1 MSVNEAIAKSQYIFD
16 QDQSMRIIGYII
28 GGSLISLAIF
38 NVFKIYYYK
47 EGDRLSKPERFVLVV
62 FLLFA
67 SPWIPNSI
75 NKSVAKN
82 ERIIQY
88 AGTATGT
95 TTKRNK
101 GKSPTIEYNFTV
113 YGHTFSSKAN
123 PVYGG
128 FTIPNI
134 RVPNGYYLVIY
145 NRLNPNE
152 SIINFKVPVN
162 QVKQSPLPS
171 YTNPL
176 VNKPKPLTKQKPIDL
191 KIHP

>member
-1 MSVNEAIAKSQYIFD
+1 MTVSEAIAKSQYIFD
-16 QDQSMRIIGYII
+16 QDESSRIIGYII
-28 GGSLISLAIF
+28 GGSLISLAVF

-47 EGDRLSKPERFVLVV
+47 DGDRLSKSERFVLVV

-67 SPWIPNSI
+67 SPWIPNSVD
-75 NKSVAKN
+75 KSVEKN
-82 ERIIQY
+82 NRIIQY
-88 AGTATGT
+88 AGTTT
-95 TTKRNK
+95 RITTKWNK
-101 GKSPTIEYNFTV
+101 GKPQTIEYNFTV
-113 YGHTFSSKAN
+113 GNHTFSSRAN

-134 RVPNGYYLVIY
+134 KVPNGRYLVIY

-171 YTNPL
+171 YTDPL
-176 VNKPKPLTKQKPIDL
+176 VNKPKPLIKQKPIDL